1 MPFSAQHDI
10 FQNTERINQHEVLV
24 HHTDPYTDS
33 VARGVDTDLV
43 TIDYHLTT
51 VSLVE
56 AVKDTHQRGFA
67 GSVLTDNTVYGSA
80 ANREINICLLYTS
93 DAADE

>member
-1 MPFSAQHDI
+1 M
-10 FQNTERINQHEVLV
+10 LV

-80 ANREINICLLYTS
+80 ANREINILVRAYRAKPFGDTAKLYGEVR
-93 DAADE
+93 ADLVQIV